1 MKLVFVRHGES
12 EANAEGRLQGH
23 AEFKLSE
30 EGRTQSQ
37 RLSER
42 FQKKDFRPTHIYS
55 SPQQRAAETARIVA
69 ASWPV
74 PIVHWDE
81 LKEFDVGIF
90 TGLTWDEIGKKYPEL
105 VQEFQKS
112 RDWDIVEGAEPMGL
126 RRDRARRAIEA
137 VTQRHANSDSVLMF
151 THGGILQYMLAAL
164 MGTERIWGVSI
175 GNTAV
180 FDFTLDLERWL
191 VDGAGLQNN
200 CFWHIVHFNDASH
213 LA

>member
-90 TGLTWDEIGKKYPEL
+90 TGLTWDEIGIACSVYLYPAQHL
-105 VQEFQKS
+105 A
-112 RDWDIVEGAEPMGL
+112 G
-126 RRDRARRAIEA
+126 
-137 VTQRHANSDSVLMF
+137 DSL
-151 THGGILQYMLAAL
+151 Y
-164 MGTERIWGVSI
+164 
-175 GNTAV
+175 V
-180 FDFTLDLERWL
+180 FV
-191 VDGAGLQNN
+191 VDGYPLGAVHSLHLVHQVTFHLFFAAYSQDVMGVERAGG
-200 CFWHIVHFNDASH
+200 
-213 LA
+213 